1 MEAEIKKMEDEYLA
15 RQKKINEIF
24 SSQAIV
30 MKKTFLER
38 IKDLF

>member
-1 MEAEIKKMEDEYLA
+1 MEKELEKMEKSFLA
-15 RQKKINEIF
+15 RQEKINKIF